1 MSGHAFVEVA
11 GCQCLDH
18 VDHRLKIQTEGSAVR
33 VALTLPAST
42 KALTTDSL
50 QWGVR
55 FSMSTLT
62 YKVIFGKLV
71 NQAAGIWHL
80 ASGKQNSDLQ
90 PRWMGRNIS
99 CDLLEKAQLM

>member
-1 MSGHAFVEVA
+1 MEVA

-80 ASGKQNSDLQ
+80 ASKTVTCSHAGWEGTFPVICWRRHS
-90 PRWMGRNIS
+90 
-99 CDLLEKAQLM
+99 